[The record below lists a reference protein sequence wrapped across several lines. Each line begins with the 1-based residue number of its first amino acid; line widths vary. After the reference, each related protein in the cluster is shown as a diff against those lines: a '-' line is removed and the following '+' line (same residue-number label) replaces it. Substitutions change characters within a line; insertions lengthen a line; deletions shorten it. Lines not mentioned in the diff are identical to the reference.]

1 VASCLQY
8 VQMITNAAD
17 GSALACKHSW
27 DCTRALRVAVWRAW
41 VSSRRQIWACNTL
54 ASRAPT
60 SFNASGLRARFFSS
74 EANKRAV
81 WKYAMR
87 MACVAVVLQ
96 PTHRQPLQLPKLF
109 RIQKCHIKEKISQC
123 TGKLNNLRTRKRR
136 FYIGEI
142 GASWEAKEHARSMQR
157 RLPECTPAA
166 VCAQNQPRHRIS
178 SGWPIC
184 RAADVSKAML
194 SGS

>member
-1 VASCLQY
+1 MQHVRLQAVICVHQPTLQHQKLEAEVASHLQY
-8 VQMITNAAD
+8 VQTTSNAGD
-17 GSALACKHSW
+17 GGVLACKHSW

-54 ASRAPT
+54 ARRAPT

-96 PTHRQPLQLPKLF
+96 PTHRQPL
-109 RIQKCHIKEKISQC
+109 HH
-123 TGKLNNLRTRKRR
+123 TRV
-136 FYIGEI
+136 
-142 GASWEAKEHARSMQR
+142 
-157 RLPECTPAA
+157 LLLAA
-166 VCAQNQPRHRIS
+166 YAYQV
-178 SGWPIC
+178 
-184 RAADVSKAML
+184 
-194 SGS
+194 

>member
-1 VASCLQY
+1 MQHVRLQAVICVHQPTLQHQKLEAEVASHLQY
-8 VQMITNAAD
+8 VQTTSNAGD
-17 GSALACKHSW
+17 GGVLACKHSW

-54 ASRAPT
+54 ARRAPT

-96 PTHRQPLQLPKLF
+96 PTHRQPLHHTLVLLLATLA
-109 RIQKCHIKEKISQC
+109 CH
-123 TGKLNNLRTRKRR
+123 
-136 FYIGEI
+136 
-142 GASWEAKEHARSMQR
+142 M
-157 RLPECTPAA
+157 
-166 VCAQNQPRHRIS
+166 
-178 SGWPIC
+178 
-184 RAADVSKAML
+184 
-194 SGS
+194 